1 MGVFIMNLIKS
12 IKMVTLLASITA
24 FVPLA
29 STHVMAAVQFTD
41 TNGHWAESDI
51 RLAVSKG
58 YVDGYVDET
67 FKPNNSI
74 TRAEFVKMLVTGLA
88 FQTDPANSEYWHSKF
103 LASAQLNGL
112 ITKDETGSDSDLNR
126 NILRD
131 EMAKIAVRGTG
142 ATTNEENKWM
152 YLATSKGIITGLNE
166 SGELGMDKP
175 TTRAEAITVIER
187 ILKIKSGR
195 VLPADKYA
203 SSEAEIA
210 WHRTNVYSMAPEYFG
225 NGRKLVGYEE
235 EQPFHWERVR
245 FEGSLGY
252 TDVEKY
258 IVIDMDDPRDPNRNL
273 IPADLKWS
281 KRYNNNFTVMG
292 VEDIPSD
299 SYVFLSFNKYLRYD
313 ASKAADTRFSRL
325 YVNKFTNGNIN
336 DVDDS
341 GNLINTAGLFP
352 YVSRDNSTN
361 YYFAAGNIHIAEGV
375 SELNI
380 ITGDIAPKNPTI
392 TTDNSTTIK
401 KYAAVAMG
409 DLNSTN
415 IFSASFDKSLGG
427 R

>member
-1 MGVFIMNLIKS
+1 MKLIKS

-29 STHVMAAVQFTD
+29 STQAAAAVHFTD

-103 LASAQLNGL
+103 LASAQVNGL

-187 ILKIKSGR
+187 ILKIKSGT

-203 SSEAEIA
+203 TSEAEIA

-225 NGRKLVGYEE
+225 SAKKYNGVPREQIFPWDEIRYESKLGMSE
-235 EQPFHWERVR
+235 
-245 FEGSLGY
+245 
-252 TDVEKY
+252 VEKY
-258 IVIDMDDPRDPNRNL
+258 IVIDMDDPRDPNKKYLQENMRWNKAVGNTRT
-273 IPADLKWS
+273 PVA
-281 KRYNNNFTVMG
+281 
-292 VEDIPSD
+292 EIPSN
-299 SYVFLSFNKYLRYD
+299 SYVFLSFNHVIRYETPKINGFQISTLYLHM
-313 ASKAADTRFSRL
+313 F
-325 YVNKFTNGNIN
+325 NNGN
-336 DVDDS
+336 DDS
-341 GNLINTAGLFP
+341 VDSDGNLINIAGLAP
-352 YVSRDNSTN
+352 YVSNGLG
-361 YYFAAGNIHIAEGV
+361 YYYQGGILHFEEGE
-375 SELNI
+375 SEARL
-380 ITGDIAPKNPTI
+380 ITGQIGPKKPLLTK
-392 TTDNSTTIK
+392 DRSTSIYK
-401 KYAAVAMG
+401 SNARSLGEQYG
-409 DLNSTN
+409 LGIYDSE
-415 IFSASFDKSLGG
+415 FDASLGG
-427 R
+427 K

>member
-1 MGVFIMNLIKS
+1 MKLIKS

-29 STHVMAAVQFTD
+29 STQAAAAVHFTD

-103 LASAQLNGL
+103 LASAQANGL

-187 ILKIKSGR
+187 ILKIKSGT

-203 SSEAEIA
+203 TSEAEIA

-225 NGRKLVGYEE
+225 SAKKYNGVPREQVFPWDEIRYESKLGMSE
-235 EQPFHWERVR
+235 
-245 FEGSLGY
+245 
-252 TDVEKY
+252 VEKY
-258 IVIDMDDPRDPNRNL
+258 IVIDMDDPRDPNKKYLQDNMRWNKAVGKTRTP
-273 IPADLKWS
+273 IA
-281 KRYNNNFTVMG
+281 
-292 VEDIPSD
+292 EIPSN
-299 SYVFLSFNKYLRYD
+299 SYVFLSFNHVIRYETPKINGFQISTLYLHM
-313 ASKAADTRFSRL
+313 F
-325 YVNKFTNGNIN
+325 NNGN
-336 DVDDS
+336 DDS
-341 GNLINTAGLFP
+341 VDSDGNLINIAGLAP
-352 YVSRDNSTN
+352 YVSNGLG
-361 YYFAAGNIHIAEGV
+361 YYYQGGILHFEEGE
-375 SELNI
+375 SEARL
-380 ITGDIAPKNPTI
+380 ITGQIGPKKPLLTK
-392 TTDNSTTIK
+392 DRSTSIYK
-401 KYAAVAMG
+401 SNARSLGEQYG
-409 DLNSTN
+409 LGIYDSE
-415 IFSASFDKSLGG
+415 FDASLGG
-427 R
+427 K